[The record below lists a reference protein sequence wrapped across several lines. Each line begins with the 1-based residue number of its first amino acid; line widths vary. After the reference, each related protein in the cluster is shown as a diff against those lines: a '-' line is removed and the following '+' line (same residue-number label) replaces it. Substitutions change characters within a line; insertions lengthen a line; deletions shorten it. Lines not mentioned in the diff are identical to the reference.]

1 MGSNLHQ
8 LIDTL
13 LNDFLTGMKHFLK
26 PQNPDYSLTAPLHT
40 VHEKLKKKSDISGFN
55 YGHSKREKPSG
66 NNITQ
71 LP

>member
-13 LNDFLTGMKHFLK
+13 LNDFHTGMKHFLK

-40 VHEKLKKKSDISGFN
+40 VHEKLKKILTFLVLIMDTAKEKSQVVI
-55 YGHSKREKPSG
+55 
-66 NNITQ
+66 I
-71 LP
+71 